1 MNKKNNEKIN
11 PASDNVEASAPA
23 ADEVTEEVKAEQA
36 SVVDEAKTEA
46 PAEEAKD
53 EKTTEEA
60 KDEKPAEEAKNEK
73 PAEEAAEEKE
83 ECSECEDFEECD
95 FDYEDDDE
103 DDECCR
109 CYSTAKK
116 IIKAAIAVTAVAG
129 TAVILAKIFK
139 KK

>member
-46 PAEEAKD
+46 PA
-53 EKTTEEA
+53 EEA

>member
-46 PAEEAKD
+46 PAAEAKE

-60 KDEKPAEEAKNEK
+60 KDEK

>member
-11 PASDNVEASAPA
+11 PAASDNVEASAPA

-53 EKTTEEA
+53 EK
-60 KDEKPAEEAKNEK
+60 PAEETKNEK
-73 PAEEAAEEKE
+73 PAEEAAKEKE